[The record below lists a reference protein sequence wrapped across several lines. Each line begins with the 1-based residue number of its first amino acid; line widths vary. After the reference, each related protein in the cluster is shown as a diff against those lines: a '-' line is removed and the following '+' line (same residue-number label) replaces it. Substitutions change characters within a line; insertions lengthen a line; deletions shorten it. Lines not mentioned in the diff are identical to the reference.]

1 MSHFR
6 HIFYDFKGGVLKVFW
21 VIFFEGSLNW
31 IGKSLALSVKNMTY
45 LRGKTETM
53 KVLNKTMEIEFI
65 LKILVYYVD
74 NGLCVT
80 GNT

>member
-1 MSHFR
+1 MGYF
-6 HIFYDFKGGVLKVFW
+6 
-21 VIFFEGSLNW
+21 FFEGSLNTGL
-31 IGKSLALSVKNMTY
+31 GKALLYQLNMTY

>member
-1 MSHFR
+1 MFYGQPKI
-6 HIFYDFKGGVLKVFW
+6 IFFLLLFGLF
-21 VIFFEGSLNW
+21 FFEGSLNTGL
-31 IGKSLALSVKNMTY
+31 GKALLYQLNMTY

>member
-1 MSHFR
+1 M
-6 HIFYDFKGGVLKVFW
+6 VLVTF
-21 VIFFEGSLNW
+21 
-31 IGKSLALSVKNMTY
+31 LSPK
-45 LRGKTETM
+45 M
-53 KVLNKTMEIEFI
+53 KMEIEFI